1 MGVGEVKY
9 FDLAQ
14 HRPGSE
20 AALRSKIASAE
31 QQIERK
37 ADTVRRVWRKLLP
50 LISAGRITAE
60 GEQAILAKMLLTS
73 DYVPPH
79 LPGKYPALTL
89 RELDRFVGDVLGWPD
104 NFPPRFVQHAVEQ
117 MT

>member
-1 MGVGEVKY
+1 MVLGEVKD

-20 AALRSKIASAE
+20 AALRSKIVSAE

-37 ADTVRRVWRKLLP
+37 ANTVRRVWRKLLP
-50 LISAGRITAE
+50 LISAGRISGDEEHAV
-60 GEQAILAKMLLTS
+60 LAKMLLTS

-79 LPGKYPALTL
+79 LSEKYPALTL
-89 RELDRFVGDVLGWPD
+89 PELDRFVSDVVKWPGS
-104 NFPPRFVQHAVEQ
+104 FPPRFVQHAVER